1 MKIRVEQLGLIINN
15 TPILKGISFTVPHG
29 SFVSLVGP
37 NGAGKSSILR
47 VIAKDVAGYSG
58 TVTDLRQGEF
68 TYLPQGLMPP
78 PFLSTIDVVKLGF
91 YGQGLTDHEKFT
103 ESNRLLETCGIQDIW
118 SHPFVDIS
126 AGEKQR
132 AWLAFALAQAK
143 ELILMDEPLAA
154 IDIPARRSFFE
165 LLRSVVDEGKTL
177 VLVAHDIGLVREFC
191 DRLIFLQHGQKSFE
205 GSPADFELPLH
216 WRGLFV

>member
-1 MKIRVEQLGLIINN
+1 M
-15 TPILKGISFTVPHG
+15 
-29 SFVSLVGP
+29 
-37 NGAGKSSILR
+37 
-47 VIAKDVAGYSG
+47 
-58 TVTDLRQGEF
+58 
-68 TYLPQGLMPP
+68 
-78 PFLSTIDVVKLGF
+78 
-91 YGQGLTDHEKFT
+91 
-103 ESNRLLETCGIQDIW
+103 
-118 SHPFVDIS
+118 DIS

-216 WRGLFV
+216 WRGLLV